1 MNTKTCKDCGE
12 DKDKSDFYPRDTRCK
27 VCKKLYQKD
36 LLQQN
41 RDSNKI
47 LKDKIDEIRDIND
60 KLIKSNLEKDEEIKR
75 LIKEIN
81 KLKID
86 HQKK

>member
-1 MNTKTCKDCGE
+1 MDTKICKDCGE
-12 DKDKSDFYPRDTRCK
+12 DKEKSDFYPRDTRCK

-41 RDSNKI
+41 RDSNKS

-60 KLIKSNLEKDEEIKR
+60 KLIRSNLEKDEEIKR